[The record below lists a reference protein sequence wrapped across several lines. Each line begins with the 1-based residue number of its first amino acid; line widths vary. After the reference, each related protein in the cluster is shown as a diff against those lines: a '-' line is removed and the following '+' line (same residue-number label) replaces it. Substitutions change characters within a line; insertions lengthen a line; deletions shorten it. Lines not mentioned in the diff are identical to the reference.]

1 MRLEHFNYE
10 AVNIQE
16 IFRELRKARGYTQAD
31 ISDDIL
37 SRSLISKFE
46 NGTSMLSAD
55 KLFHAIANLNMT
67 PNEFYNILN
76 TYNPTRMEKLYS
88 TLNQIR
94 FSGLQGVKKAEGFI
108 IEGTEDKFQILSNI
122 MIKSVLQDITGNQY
136 VSKEEE
142 YIVEKYLGGIEDW
155 TEFEV
160 KLLYYVSPILDDDNR
175 RWFGEILLEKTKK
188 IYDGSYKRL
197 CMMALMSLY
206 DSVLDN
212 QNLSDAQFFRNQISK
227 FNFYGDLVAIIN
239 FQVLNDFHDYIS
251 ERTKKN
257 LIKAEKYLDK
267 VEELG
272 VEEIVKYSRN
282 RLRDLKSPPPDV
294 SQIKHG
300 QSPLYQY
307 KLIIYQVLYSL

>member
-1 MRLEHFNYE
+1 
-10 AVNIQE
+10 
-16 IFRELRKARGYTQAD
+16 
-31 ISDDIL
+31 
-37 SRSLISKFE
+37 
-46 NGTSMLSAD
+46 
-55 KLFHAIANLNMT
+55 
-67 PNEFYNILN
+67 
-76 TYNPTRMEKLYS
+76 
-88 TLNQIR
+88 
-94 FSGLQGVKKAEGFI
+94 
-108 IEGTEDKFQILSNI
+108 
-122 MIKSVLQDITGNQY
+122 
-136 VSKEEE
+136 
-142 YIVEKYLGGIEDW
+142 
-155 TEFEV
+155 EV

-300 QSPLYQY
+300 QSPLY
-307 KLIIYQVLYSL
+307 